1 MVLTFMLNTSEIST
15 GVGVGVGMHEK
26 TKRKNA
32 VPSCHESQLAF
43 VKF

>member
-15 GVGVGVGMHEK
+15 VGVGMHEK

-32 VPSCHESQLAF
+32 IPSCHESQLAF